1 MPNHNIKSVLDT
13 KPLSF
18 TLNTKGGKWKC
29 TLHSNRQALEKSR
42 VATDATPGINRADSD
57 ASISS
62 ATSTT
67 SSHH

>member
-1 MPNHNIKSVLDT
+1 MPSHDIKSVLET

-18 TLNTKGGKWKC
+18 TLKTSGGKWKC

-42 VATDATPGINRADSD
+42 SVADRSPITRADSD
-57 ASISS
+57 MSISS

-67 SSHH
+67 SSHQ

>member
-1 MPNHNIKSVLDT
+1 MPSHDIKSVLET

-18 TLNTKGGKWKC
+18 TLKTTGGKWKC

-42 VATDATPGINRADSD
+42 SVPDRIPGISRADSD
-57 ASISS
+57 MSISS

-67 SSHH
+67 SSHQ

>member
-1 MPNHNIKSVLDT
+1 MPNHDIKSVLNT

-42 VATDATPGINRADSD
+42 SNANRTPGINRADSD
-57 ASISS
+57 MSISS
-62 ATSTT
+62 AESTT